1 MKIKML
7 KLDEIRI
14 DGGTQ
19 FREHINQDW
28 VKDYAECMRNN
39 DKFPPI
45 KATFDGS
52 NYWMYNGFH
61 RYFATT
67 DAGFKEI
74 EVEWIPGTQEDAQD
88 LALSANNKQGYGRS
102 RKTKENAVEFALKQE
117 RHAGKSNIQIA
128 ILCEVSDTFVA
139 AIRNPEVKKK
149 QADNLKRHFKKK
161 LESEANDVPEM
172 VGSVSLTEPSSLTE
186 PKPSLHNG
194 HEPSEEELRANE
206 LSMQADRELLNNLL
220 DSDDALKTAH
230 EELVKLNFMN
240 GQLRARVDALMNEK
254 NEAIAMCKKLQK
266 QLDKVSKK

>member
-1 MKIKML
+1 MRMV
-7 KLDEIRI
+7 KLDDIRI

-19 FREHINQDW
+19 FRDQINQDV
-28 VKDYAECMRNN
+28 VKQYAESMR
-39 DKFPPI
+39 DGAVFPPI
-45 KATFDGS
+45 KATYDGTT
-52 NYWMYNGFH
+52 YWLYDGFH
-61 RYFATT
+61 RYFSAH
-67 DAGFKEI
+67 DLGFKDI
-74 EVEWIPGTQEDAQD
+74 EVDYKPGTREDAQD
-88 LALSANNKQGYGRS
+88 LALGANDDHGLQRNNATK
-102 RKTKENAVEFALKQE
+102 RKSVEAALAME
-117 RHAGKSNIQIA
+117 RHANKSNIQIA
-128 ILCEVSDTFVA
+128 KLCKVSDSFVA
-139 AIRNPEVKKK
+139 AVRNPDAKKK

-206 LSMQADRELLNNLL
+206 LAMQADRELLNNLL